1 MIFGFGSGADKYY
14 QYMSAPE
21 FKTLLDSVHYPTA
34 MGRTYFASCSQTR
47 LEAGHTPSSKW
58 KLFNDLYHD
67 ELHLAE
73 LHEELS
79 RFEAHFLLSVM
90 VSAWTAFGAESLA
103 ARHSKLQSL
112 GNRACATD
120 TETLRESGMRDSS
133 MRESSMRDSSMRES
147 GLRESNFSA
156 SWVGSDVM
164 SANIKPV
171 LPPLVN
177 LEAVQLYTIAVDDLE
192 SSGRPQLLPKP
203 MAAAE
208 REGYSALY
216 IKAVQGPE
224 SILSSVLAG
233 ITKLKG
239 DFELLVNYLA
249 VPLMPGSDS
258 QVQSGSDYKQLQ
270 DNRQLVSQDKWSD
283 IFGDLAEGRTVV
295 DLFNRCAALE
305 SGVLV
310 QPRTC

>member
-1 MIFGFGSGADKYY
+1 
-14 QYMSAPE
+14 MSAPE
-21 FKTLLDSVHYPTA
+21 FKTLLDSVHYPIA
-34 MGRTYFASCSQTR
+34 MGTTYFASCSQTR
-47 LEAGHTPSSKW
+47 LEPGHAPSSKW

-79 RFEAHFLLSVM
+79 RFEAHFLLTVM

-103 ARHSKLQSL
+103 DDSIHKTLQSL
-112 GNRACATD
+112 GDCACALD
-120 TETLRESGMRDSS
+120 TETLPESGMRHSS
-133 MRESSMRDSSMRES
+133 VRESGMRDSSMRES

-156 SWVGSDVM
+156 SCVGGDVM
-164 SANIKPV
+164 SANVKPV

-177 LEAVQLYTIAVDDLE
+177 IEAVQLYTIAVDDLE
-192 SSGRPQLLPKP
+192 SSGRPPLLPKS

-224 SILSSVLAG
+224 SILTSVLAG
-233 ITKLKG
+233 ITDLKG
-239 DFELLVNYLA
+239 HFELLVNYLA

-258 QVQSGSDYKQLQ
+258 QVQSGSENKQLS

-305 SGVLV
+305 SGALV